1 MGSIGSPR
9 CDVFDLLSGRK
20 KKPRKA
26 MLLLRVGVAAIA
38 RTAYNSRCA
47 GTELEDFVVT
57 TINIAAYSDALVVL
71 GTAGVVVPLV
81 RRWGLSPV
89 LGYLGAGAVLGPLG
103 LGSISNAFPALSWFT
118 ISDAQNVAGIAD
130 LGIIFLL
137 FLIGLELSF
146 PRLST
151 MRRLVV
157 GLGGS
162 QVLLT
167 SALIAGAAV
176 AAGKNPSEAI
186 VLGASLSLSSTAI
199 VLELLSNQERLT
211 TSVGRA
217 SFSVLLAQDLAV
229 IPILLFVSILAARSD
244 GSVLASLASALLQA
258 AVAVIVIVVFGR
270 VLLRPLF
277 RLVATA
283 RSNELFIAAV
293 LFVIV
298 AAGVIA
304 GQAGLSMALG
314 AFLAGLLLAETEYR
328 KAIEATV
335 APFKGLLLGIF
346 FFTVGMNIDF
356 RDLLREPLWLLGSVV
371 SLIAVKSLLL
381 IGLGRL
387 FRLAWPVAAET
398 GLLLGPGG
406 EFAFVGIGMAS
417 AAGLIEAPLA
427 SFTLA
432 VTSVTMALTPLLSIG
447 ARHLAARLTSGKAVD
462 PELIARPAGGQ
473 KHAIIVGYGR
483 VGKVVCALLR
493 EHGIPYIAADSN
505 ALTVTRD
512 RREGHD
518 VYYGDAADPR
528 FLETCGLATA
538 DGVIIT
544 IHSASVIDDVVE
556 HVRALRPDIIIV
568 SRARDADHARHL
580 YSLGATDA
588 VPETIEASLQLSEA
602 ALVGLGVAAGPA
614 IASIHE
620 KRDEIR
626 RALQQAARDAG
637 REEIHSVKAKTHKT
651 HGAA

>member
-1 MGSIGSPR
+1 VVSTI
-9 CDVFDLLSGRK
+9 D
-20 KKPRKA
+20 
-26 MLLLRVGVAAIA
+26 IA
-38 RTAYNSRCA
+38 TY
-47 GTELEDFVVT
+47 V
-57 TINIAAYSDALVVL
+57 DALVFL
-71 GTAGVVVPLV
+71 GTAGVVVPMV

-103 LGSISNAFPALSWFT
+103 LGSLSQALPALAWFT
-118 ISDAQNVAGIAD
+118 IGDAQNVAGIAE
-130 LGIIFLL
+130 LGIVFLL
-137 FLIGLELSF
+137 FLIGLELSYH
-146 PRLST
+146 RLST

-176 AAGKNPSEAI
+176 MAGKSPPQAI

-199 VLELLSNQERLT
+199 VLELLSSQERLT

-229 IPILLFVSILAARSD
+229 IPILLFVSILAAKSG
-244 GSVLASLASALLQA
+244 GSVLGSLASAVLQA
-258 AVAVIVIVVFGR
+258 AVAITLIVVFGR

-283 RSNELFIAAV
+283 RSREPFIAAA

-304 GQAGLSMALG
+304 DEAGLSMALG
-314 AFLAGLLLAETEYR
+314 AFVAGLLLAETEYR

-335 APFKGLLLGIF
+335 APFKGLLLGMF

-356 RDLLREPLWLLGSVV
+356 RELLREPLWLLGGVV

-387 FRLAWPVAAET
+387 FRLSWPVAIET

-406 EFAFVGIGMAS
+406 EFAFVGIGMA
-417 AAGLIEAPLA
+417 AAASLMDAPLA
-427 SFTLA
+427 RFTLA

-447 ARHLAARLTSGKAVD
+447 ARQLAARLTAGKAID
-462 PELIARPAGGQ
+462 PELTARPAGGQ
-473 KHAIIVGYGR
+473 KHAIVVGYGR

-493 EHGIPYIAADSN
+493 EHGIPYIAADAD
-505 ALTVTRD
+505 ALTVSRD

-528 FLETCGLATA
+528 FLESCGLATA
-538 DGVIIT
+538 AGVIISL
-544 IHSASVIDDVVE
+544 HFPKVIDDVVE
-556 HVRALRPDIIIV
+556 HVRAMRPDILIV

-580 YSLGATDA
+580 YGLGATDA

-626 RALQQAARDAG
+626 RALQRAARDAG
-637 REEIHSVKAKTHKT
+637 LENIHAVKASTSKTQ
-651 HGAA
+651 GAA

>member
-1 MGSIGSPR
+1 
-9 CDVFDLLSGRK
+9 
-20 KKPRKA
+20 
-26 MLLLRVGVAAIA
+26 
-38 RTAYNSRCA
+38 
-47 GTELEDFVVT
+47 VVT
-57 TINIAAYSDALVVL
+57 TTNVAAYSDALVVL
-71 GTAGVVVPLV
+71 GTAGVVVPMV

-103 LGSISNAFPALSWFT
+103 LGSIGNAFPGLSWFT
-118 ISDAQNVAGIAD
+118 ISDAQNVAGIAQ

-146 PRLST
+146 PRLSA

-162 QVLLT
+162 QILLT
-167 SALIAGAAV
+167 SALIAGVAV
-176 AAGKNPSEAI
+176 AAGKNPPEAI

-211 TSVGRA
+211 TNVGRA

-244 GSVLASLASALLQA
+244 GSVLTSLTSALLQA
-258 AVAVIVIVVFGR
+258 AVAVIVIVLFGR

-283 RSNELFIAAV
+283 RSSELFIAAV

-298 AAGVIA
+298 GAGVIA

-346 FFTVGMNIDF
+346 FFTVGMNVDI
-356 RDLLREPLWLLGSVV
+356 RELLREPLLLLGSVV

-381 IGLGRL
+381 VGLGRL
-387 FRLAWPVAAET
+387 FRLSWPVATET

-417 AAGLIEAPLA
+417 ATGLIDAKLA

-432 VTSVTMALTPLLSIG
+432 VTSVTMALTPLLSVG
-447 ARHLAARLTSGKAVD
+447 ARSLTARLTSGKAVD
-462 PELIARPAGGQ
+462 PELTARPAGGQ
-473 KHAIIVGYGR
+473 KHAIVVGYGR

-493 EHGIPYIAADSN
+493 EHGIPYTAADSD

-512 RREGHD
+512 RRESHD
-518 VYYGDAADPR
+518 VYYGNAADPR
-528 FLETCGLATA
+528 FLETCGLAKA
-538 DGVIIT
+538 AGVIIT
-544 IHSASVIDDVVE
+544 IRSASVIDDVVE
-556 HVRALRPDIIIV
+556 HVRAMRPDILIV

-580 YSLGATDA
+580 YGLGATDA

-602 ALVGLGVAAGPA
+602 ALVGLGIATGRA

-620 KRDEIR
+620 KRDQIR
-626 RALQQAARDAG
+626 LALQEAAREAG

>member
-1 MGSIGSPR
+1 MGGY
-9 CDVFDLLSGRK
+9 G
-20 KKPRKA
+20 
-26 MLLLRVGVAAIA
+26 
-38 RTAYNSRCA
+38 
-47 GTELEDFVVT
+47 
-57 TINIAAYSDALVVL
+57 DALIIL
-71 GTAGVVVPLV
+71 GTAGIVVPVV

-103 LGSISNAFPALSWFT
+103 LGSIGKAIPVLSWFT
-118 ISDAQNVAGIAD
+118 ITDAQNVAGIAE
-130 LGIIFLL
+130 LGIVFLL
-137 FLIGLELSF
+137 FLIGLELSL
-146 PRLST
+146 PRLLT

-162 QVLLT
+162 QVLVT
-167 SALIAGAAV
+167 SVLIAGAVFAV
-176 AAGKNPSEAI
+176 GKNPTEAI
-186 VLGASLSLSSTAI
+186 VLGTSLSLSSTAI

-229 IPILLFVSILAARSD
+229 IPVLLFISILAAKSG
-244 GSVLASLASALLQA
+244 GSALVGLASALLQA
-258 AVAVIVIVVFGR
+258 TVAVTIIVVFGR

-304 GQAGLSMALG
+304 DQAGLSMALG
-314 AFLAGLLLAETEYR
+314 AFIAGLLLAETEYR
-328 KAIEATV
+328 KAVEATV

-356 RDLLREPLWLLGSVV
+356 REMVREPLLLAGSVV
-371 SLIAVKSLLL
+371 GLIVVKSLVLT
-381 IGLGRL
+381 GLGRL
-387 FRLAWPVAAET
+387 FRLSWPTATET

-406 EFAFVGIGMAS
+406 EFAFVSIGIAS
-417 AAGLIEAPLA
+417 AAGLIGMPLA
-427 SFTLA
+427 RFALA
-432 VTSVTMALTPLLSIG
+432 VTPITMALTPLLSIG
-447 ARHLAARLTSGKAVD
+447 ARRLASSLASGKAVD
-462 PELIARPAGGQ
+462 VELTARPTAGQ
-473 KHAIIVGYGR
+473 RHAIVVGYGR
-483 VGKVVCALLR
+483 VGKVVCGLLR
-493 EHGIPYIAADSN
+493 EHGIPYVAADSD

-512 RREGHD
+512 RRDSHD
-518 VYYGDAADPR
+518 VYYGDAADPG
-528 FLETCGLATA
+528 FLESCGLATA
-538 DGVIIT
+538 AGVIIT
-544 IHSASVIDDVVE
+544 IHTASVIDKVVE
-556 HVRALRPDIIIV
+556 HAREIRPDILIV

-602 ALVGLGVAAGPA
+602 ALVGLGVATGLA

-626 RALQQAARDAG
+626 HALQQAAHEAG
-637 REEIHSVKAKTHKT
+637 RERIHSVKAKNPEAK
-651 HGAA
+651 GAA